1 MSFAISLL
9 NCRRFLSLTLCS
21 VVTAG
26 VLHAKPVHPAISI
39 TLTEHGIPHIT
50 APDYFGLGYGYGYAM
65 ADNDICGMGSM
76 FATYAGERALR
87 LGEDK
92 TDVNY
97 LLGRRPI
104 NNAVSDF
111 ALRLMADDVHVR
123 QAERSWSPQIRSL
136 MGGYVQGFN
145 AYLRARS
152 AVPPDSCRDT
162 ALVRAITTDDVQRRI
177 AGLGMLLGSGLVLQE
192 LYDAAP
198 PTDKVADA
206 RRVPTSPDM
215 STPSSGA
222 SEPALPGSNAYAFGR
237 DTTDNGSGLLL
248 GNPHFFWDGPNRFV
262 EMHLTIPGEYDVMGV
277 ALQGVPLI
285 NIGFNHDLA
294 WTHTVSTDMRGTIYR
309 LALDPADAT
318 HYMLGG
324 RSVAMTP
331 KRVTISVRTPNG
343 TIEKRTHEF
352 WMTTFGPV
360 LSGNGIAWTRQFA
373 YALTDANQDN
383 DRSPQQ
389 WLEIGKSRNVGELRA
404 SLEHRLGLP
413 WVNTVAADRDGNAFY
428 GDMSVAPNLDA
439 ATLHDCS
446 VAVQSFVAHFFAVL
460 DASRGACLPNKER
473 ATRQP
478 DVLPSN
484 LRPTLT
490 RADFVANSNGSHW
503 LINAAAPLE
512 GFSPVI
518 GPERIAQSLRTRQG
532 QIQVNDRLTE
542 RDGLP
547 GNRMSQA
554 ALEQILFSGRSL
566 QAEMLLDDLL
576 ASCRR
581 APSADIAQSADKPPQ
596 PTGNVAGQP
605 SALKRGCAALAKWNR
620 RYDLDSIGS
629 QVFTEFVNQAKQ
641 PGSEDLGTT
650 PGIWRVPF
658 DPADPVNTPR
668 SLNTDNPAVLQA
680 LARAVDRL
688 DKAEIPLEATL
699 AEVQFVL
706 RDGVRI
712 PLHGGATYSSLRAT
726 LTPKTGYTEPMQ
738 PSNSYIQV
746 VTFDSSGPIADAIL
760 ASSQSPN
767 PKSEFYADQTWAYSR
782 KQWMRLPFTPADIAA
797 AAIRPIT
804 HLTPVRA
811 QAAR

>member
-1 MSFAISLL
+1 MYLTRL
-9 NCRRFLSLTLCS
+9 LSLTLGS
-21 VVTAG
+21 LVTIGA
-26 VLHAKPVHPAISI
+26 VNAKPAQPAISI

-50 APDYFGLGYGYGYAM
+50 ATDYFGLGYGYGYAM
-65 ADNDICGMGSM
+65 ADNDICGMAAM

-92 TDVNY
+92 TDLNY

-111 ALRLMADDVHVR
+111 SLRLMADDVHVR
-123 QAERSWSPQIRSL
+123 RAERSWSPQIRSL

-145 AYLRARS
+145 AYLSSNTA
-152 AVPPDSCRDT
+152 ALPEPCRGT
-162 ALVRAITTDDVQRRI
+162 TVLRAITIDDVQRRI

-206 RRVPTSPDM
+206 RGVPTAPDV
-215 STPSSGA
+215 STPSNA
-222 SEPALPGSNAYAFGR
+222 VPEPALAGSNAYAFGR
-237 DTTDNGSGLLL
+237 DTTENGTGLLL

-262 EMHLTIPGEYDVMGV
+262 EIHLTIPGEYDAMGV
-277 ALQGVPLI
+277 ALQGIPLI
-285 NIGFNHDLA
+285 NIGFNRNVA

-309 LALDPADAT
+309 LTLDPANAT
-318 HYMLGG
+318 HYMQGG

-331 KRVTISVRTPNG
+331 KRVTILVRTPAG
-343 TIEKRTHEF
+343 AIEKRTHEF
-352 WMTTFGPV
+352 WMTAFGPV
-360 LSGNGIAWTRQFA
+360 LSGSGIPWTHQSAF
-373 YALTDANQDN
+373 ALTDANQDN

-389 WLEIGKSRNVGELRA
+389 WLEIGKSRNVGEVKT

-428 GDMSVAPNLDA
+428 GDISVAPNLDA
-439 ATLHDCS
+439 ATMHDCA
-446 VAVQSFVAHFFAVL
+446 VAVQSFVGHFFAVL
-460 DASRGACLPNKER
+460 DGSRDACLPSVNH
-473 ATRQP
+473 ASPQP
-478 DVLPSN
+478 GILPSN
-484 LRPTLT
+484 VRPTLT

-518 GPERIAQSLRTRQG
+518 GPERTAQSLRTRQG
-532 QIQVNDRLTE
+532 QIQVSDRLAE

-554 ALEQILFSGRSL
+554 ALEQILFSGRSV
-566 QAEMLLDDLL
+566 QAEMTLDDLL
-576 ASCRR
+576 AACQQ
-581 APSADIAQSADKPPQ
+581 APSV
-596 PTGNVAGQP
+596 GNAGQP
-605 SALKRGCAALAKWNR
+605 SALNRGCAALTKWNR
-620 RYDLDSIGS
+620 HYDLDSIGS

-650 PGIWRVPF
+650 ASIWRVPF

-668 SLNTDNPAVLQA
+668 GLDTDNPAVLQA
-680 LARAVDRL
+680 LARAVERL
-688 DKAEIPLEATL
+688 DKAEIPLEAKL
-699 AEVQFVL
+699 ADVQFVI
-706 RDGVRI
+706 RDNVRI
-712 PLHGGATYSSLRAT
+712 PLHGGATYSALRAT
-726 LTPKTGYTEPMQ
+726 LTPKIGYTEPMQ

-746 VTFDSSGPIADAIL
+746 VTFAPSGPIADAIL

-767 PKSEFYADQTWAYSR
+767 PKSEFYADQTWTYSR
-782 KQWMRLPFTPADIAA
+782 KQWTRLPFTREEIAA
-797 AAIRPIT
+797 AAIRPVI
-804 HLTPVRA
+804 HLTPARVQVR
-811 QAAR
+811 R